1 MRPDPIPLERLEELP
16 LVYRA
21 AAPEAYRDLNDH
33 MNVRGY
39 LALYDDAGIPLF
51 ALFGL
56 DEAYF
61 QAGQSTTFDLE
72 HHIHYLSEVRIGD
85 ALAFRVRLVG
95 RSPKRLHYL
104 LFMVNET
111 RGALASIIE
120 VMNTHVDRA
129 TRRTTPYPED
139 VAARMDAV
147 LAAHARLDWPAPVC
161 GAMRA

>member
-1 MRPDPIPLERLEELP
+1 MRPDPIPLALLAALP

-21 AAPEAYRDLNDH
+21 VAPEDFRDINDH

-51 ALFGL
+51 AQLGL
-56 DEAYF
+56 DAAYF
-61 QAGQSTTFDLE
+61 QAGAATTFDLE
-72 HHIHYLSEVRIGD
+72 HHIHYLSEVGIGD
-85 ALAFRVRLVG
+85 ALAFRARLVG

-111 RGALASIIE
+111 RAALASTLE
-120 VMNTHVDRA
+120 VINTHVDRS
-129 TRRTTPYPED
+129 TRRTAPYPEA
-139 VAARMDAV
+139 VAARMDAL
-147 LAAHARLDWPAPVC
+147 LADHARLGWPAPVC

>member
-1 MRPDPIPLERLEELP
+1 MRPDPIPLERLESLP

-21 AAPEAYRDLNDH
+21 VAPEDYRDLNDH

-51 ALFGL
+51 ALLGL

-61 QAGQSTTFDLE
+61 RAGQATTFDLE
-72 HHIHYLSEVRIGD
+72 HHIHYLSEVHIGD
-85 ALAFRVRLVG
+85 ALAFRARLVG

-111 RGALASIIE
+111 RGALASILE
-120 VMNTHVDRA
+120 VMNTHVDRS
-129 TRRTTPYPED
+129 TRRTAPYPEAI
-139 VAARMDAV
+139 AARMDAM